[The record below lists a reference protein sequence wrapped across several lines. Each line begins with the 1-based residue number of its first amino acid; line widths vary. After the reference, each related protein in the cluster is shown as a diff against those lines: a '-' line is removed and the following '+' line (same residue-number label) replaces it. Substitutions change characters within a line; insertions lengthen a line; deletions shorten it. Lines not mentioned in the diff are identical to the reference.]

1 MLIFTAKKKEK
12 FMVTK
17 KERKFNRSCNFTE
30 SQILFLENSSAETG
44 KTVNELVRESVDL
57 YREKVERKRV

>member
-1 MLIFTAKKKEK
+1 
-12 FMVTK
+12 MVTK